1 MDSASIDRA
10 RRMLH
15 DAPHILLLT
24 HERPDGDAL
33 GSLLGAAWMLRA
45 AGHQVS
51 AYSRDGVP
59 ASYRF
64 LPGCELIADKLPSA
78 ADACVLLDCS
88 DLSRIG
94 EEYASLPCPATLSI
108 DHHQTNSKF
117 AEINLVDPGSSATA
131 ELLCELAGPLGL
143 SLTAESATCL
153 LAGVVSDTLGFRTS
167 NVSLRTLETT
177 RRLMEHGANLPAV
190 VEASL
195 HRRSFAAAQYW
206 GAGLGRIQRDG
217 RLVWTALTL
226 QDRAA
231 AGYPGRDD
239 ADLIN
244 VLATIEDTVVA
255 VMFIEQER
263 GRVKVSWRARN
274 GLDVTAVA
282 AGFGG
287 GGHPAASGAT
297 VEGKLED
304 VQARVLAATREWLH
318 GLDAAPAG
326 GG

>member
-1 MDSASIDRA
+1 
-10 RRMLH
+10 MLR
-15 DAPHILLLT
+15 DAAHILLLT

-33 GSLLGAAWMLRA
+33 GSLLGMAWMLQT
-45 AGHQVS
+45 AGHRVS

-64 LPGCELIADKLPSA
+64 LPGCELITDKLPES

-88 DLSRIG
+88 DLRRVG
-94 EEYASLPCPATLSI
+94 DEYASLSCTASLNI
-108 DHHQTNSKF
+108 DHHQTNDHF
-117 AEINLVDPGSSATA
+117 AEVNLVDAEASATA

-143 SLTAESATCL
+143 ATTTEAATCL

-177 RRLMEHGANLPAV
+177 RRLMESGANLPAI

-206 GAGLGRIQRDG
+206 GAGLGRIRREGQ
-217 RLVWTALTL
+217 LVWTALNL
-226 QDRAA
+226 VDRAA
-231 AGYPGRDD
+231 AAYPGRDD

-244 VLATIEDTVVA
+244 VLSTIEGSVVA
-255 VMFIEQER
+255 ILFVEQER

-274 GLDVTAVA
+274 GLDVTSVA

-297 VEGKLED
+297 VEGTLED
-304 VQARVLAATREWLH
+304 VEGRVLAATREWLR
-318 GLDAAPAG
+318 GLDSASAG